1 MEETA
6 LGRAWNLWA
15 AGKIDPRR
23 GDIFITSM
31 SPSPP
36 HPLLLYDGVC
46 GLCNRLV
53 QYVLKNDRKD
63 EFRFASLQSEAAGRV
78 LRRHDRY
85 PASLDTVYIVVG
97 FEESGERLLS
107 RSEAVSY
114 VLRQLGGANR
124 VVGRFFRLLPLSVRD
139 FLYDLVARYRYRIF
153 GKHETCPVP
162 DPQTRSKFV
171 DL

>member
-1 MEETA
+1 
-6 LGRAWNLWA
+6 
-15 AGKIDPRR
+15 
-23 GDIFITSM
+23 M

-46 GLCNRLV
+46 GLCNRMV
-53 QYVLKNDRKD
+53 QYVLKNDRED
-63 EFRFASLQSEAAGRV
+63 VFRFASLQGEVAGRI

-85 PASLDTVYIVVG
+85 PASLDTVYLVVG

-107 RSEAVSY
+107 RSEAVFY
-114 VLRQLGGANR
+114 VLQQLGGTKLLIAR
-124 VVGRFFRLLPLSVRD
+124 LFRLLPLFVLD

-162 DPQTRSKFV
+162 NPQTRSKFV

>member
-1 MEETA
+1 
-6 LGRAWNLWA
+6 
-15 AGKIDPRR
+15 
-23 GDIFITSM
+23 M

-46 GLCNRLV
+46 GLCNRMV

-63 EFRFASLQSEAAGRV
+63 VFRFASLQSEVAGRI

-85 PASLDTVYIVVG
+85 PASLDTVYLVVG

-107 RSEAVSY
+107 RSEAVFY
-114 VLRQLGGANR
+114 VLQQLGGTKLIIAR
-124 VVGRFFRLLPLSVRD
+124 LFRLLPLFVRD
-139 FLYDLVARYRYRIF
+139 FLYDLVARQRYRIF

-162 DPQTRSKFV
+162 DPQMRSKFV